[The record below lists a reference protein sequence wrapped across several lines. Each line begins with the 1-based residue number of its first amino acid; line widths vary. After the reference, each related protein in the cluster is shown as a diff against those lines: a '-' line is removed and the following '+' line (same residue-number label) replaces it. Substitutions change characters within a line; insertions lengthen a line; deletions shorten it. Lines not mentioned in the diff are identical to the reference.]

1 MASSRERQAKR
12 RAKLRCNREAY
23 ETYLEKDRQ
32 RKCAQLCAKKA
43 LGGAELEAFHLK
55 EKLRIRSRREIKKQQ
70 LLQGE
75 SSQSQS

>member
-1 MASSRERQAKR
+1 MASGRERQAKR

-55 EKLRIRSRREIKKQQ
+55 EKLRI
-70 LLQGE
+70 
-75 SSQSQS
+75 